1 MLRKEKRRSW
11 MEAPLFKVCSRCNV
25 LKSHFEQSKRTAT
38 RHGVRTI
45 FKTSCT
51 DCTNHARVDRRRLH
65 KIFTAPPPGAPCEC
79 CERVP
84 QTLFLDHDH
93 DTGNF
98 RGWIC
103 RECNSGLGFFGDD
116 LEGLRRAYEYLG
128 G

>member
-1 MLRKEKRRSW
+1 

-65 KIFTAPPPGAPCEC
+65 KIFAAPPPGAPCEC

-84 QTLFLDHDH
+84 QTLFLDH
-93 DTGNF
+93 TT
-98 RGWIC
+98 RGTFAAGSAASATPAWGSSEMTW
-103 RECNSGLGFFGDD
+103 RGSGGPTNIWGV
-116 LEGLRRAYEYLG
+116 R
-128 G
+128 